1 MQRSRQHHNIP
12 WFSKPG
18 FWMAAVSVL
27 LLSMAGQSFG
37 SSTGVRIDL
46 QPRAMVDRDPVLL
59 ADIATL
65 HGSDAAMVAKLASL
79 VVGRAPLPG
88 KTRKIDAA
96 YVALRLKQRGIPK
109 GQVTLNRT
117 AETTMVRSST
127 HIGREE
133 IQAAVRDALH
143 DRDLF
148 QGRHGIIKDI
158 LVPKD
163 ITAPTGDISYKV
175 KFPENRS
182 VASTIPVS
190 VSVFVDG
197 VYYRKVWATL
207 KAEVLQEVVVLKH
220 AMRRHQRITA
230 ENIKRISINLADV
243 PQNAITADQD
253 IFGKRVTK
261 SLLPGTV
268 LRTDTIELP
277 PLIKRG
283 DVVILKAASEVLQVT
298 ALGQAKSNGQ
308 QGERIKIVNID
319 TKKEL
324 YGYVVDAKTV
334 RIVF

>member
-1 MQRSRQHHNIP
+1 MQLSRQPQGIP
-12 WFSKPG
+12 WFFKRG
-18 FWMAAVSVL
+18 FWLAALPVL
-27 LLSMAGQSFG
+27 LLFTAGQSSG
-37 SSTGVRIDL
+37 SSAGVRIDL
-46 QPRAMVDRDPVLL
+46 QARAMVDRDPVLL

-65 HGSDAAMVAKLASL
+65 HGGDADMVAELASL
-79 VVGRAPLPG
+79 VMGRAPLPG
-88 KTRKIDAA
+88 KSRKIDAA
-96 YVALRLKQRGIPK
+96 YVALRLKQRGIPA
-109 GQVTLNRT
+109 GQVILNRT

-127 HIGREE
+127 HIGRKE
-133 IQAAVRDALH
+133 IEAAVRDALRN
-143 DRDLF
+143 RDLF
-148 QGRHGIIKDI
+148 QGRHGTIKEI
-158 LVPKD
+158 LVSRD

-182 VASTIPVS
+182 IASTIPVS

-207 KAEVLQEVVVLKH
+207 KADVLQEVVVLKH

-230 ENIKRISINLADV
+230 ENVKRVSMNLADV
-243 PQNAITADQD
+243 PQNAITVDQD
-253 IFGKRVTK
+253 ILGKRVTK
-261 SLLPGTV
+261 SLLSGTV
-268 LRTDTIELP
+268 LRTDTVELP

-283 DVVILKAASEVLQVT
+283 DVVVLKAASEVLQVT
-298 ALGQAKSNGQ
+298 ALGQAKSSGQ